1 MKRFASKFAAALA
14 ALVVSTAPAQGAQ
27 KGLLI
32 LQCGSDWC
40 ESGEDV
46 RKVFEGGAF
55 RKALGGR
62 FDFAVYDDMDEPTEK
77 TKAENGRLEGLR
89 VESRRFPAITCLT
102 GEPRRFFAQIENIP

>member
-1 MKRFASKFAAALA
+1 MKCFAFSFKCAAVIA
-14 ALVVSTAPAQGAQ
+14 AIVVAISTAKGEQ

-55 RKALGGR
+55 RRALGGR
-62 FDFAVYDDMDEPTEK
+62 FDFAVYDDMDEPTAK
-77 TKAENGRLEGLR
+77 VKAENCARRTEPIR
-89 VESRRFPAITCLT
+89 VVSTRFR
-102 GEPRRFFAQIENIP
+102 GHSKG